1 MPEPTDSNESQPKLE
16 FRSAEP
22 GKLLVVAS
30 GDWKSAEAL
39 PDIRGFSKKLDDDKS
54 IRLISFDTSKVSA
67 WSSGLIGLIMQCR
80 ELALQRKVEFDQ
92 NSLPVPVQRLIGL
105 ALAVPEKKDAKALET
120 RDDLF
125 HRVGFSAIRLV
136 RSGKETLNFIGECT
150 LAFFALIKGKA
161 RYRWT
166 EVWLIMQQCGPD
178 ALPIVALINF
188 LVGAILAFVGA
199 VQLSKFGAA
208 IYVADL
214 VGIAATREMG
224 VMMMA
229 IIMCGRTGA
238 AFAAQLGT
246 MKVNQEIDAFKT
258 LGISPIEFLVMPR
271 ILCLWLMFPLLCVF
285 ADLMGIVGGTVVAM
299 SMLNFSFAEYWNE
312 TVAALT
318 LTHFS
323 IGVIKSFVFG
333 VLVAMTSCLR
343 GIQSGNDAAAVGLAT
358 TSAVVT
364 GITSVIIADAIFAVI
379 LNVFGI

>member
-1 MPEPTDSNESQPKLE
+1 MPESKDSKDSKPKLE
-16 FRSAEP
+16 FRSPET
-22 GKLLVVAS
+22 GKLVIVAS
-30 GDWKSAEAL
+30 GDWKTSEAF
-39 PDIRGFSKKLDDDKS
+39 PDVGDVSKKLEEDKS
-54 IRLISFDTSKVSA
+54 IRVISFDTSQVIA

-80 ELALQRKVEFDQ
+80 ELALQHHAEFDQ
-92 NSLPVPVQRLIGL
+92 KSLPTAVQRLIEL
-105 ALAVPEKKDAKALET
+105 ALAVPEKKDARALQPKQS
-120 RDDLF
+120 LF
-125 HRVGFSAIRLV
+125 DRVGHSALRLL
-136 RSGKETLNFIGECT
+136 RSGEETLSFIGECT
-150 LAFFALIKGKA
+150 LALFAFVRGKA

-178 ALPIVALINF
+178 ALPIVGLINF
-188 LVGAILAFVGA
+188 LVGAVLAFVGA
-199 VQLSKFGAA
+199 VQLSQFGAT

-214 VGIAATREMG
+214 VGIATTREMG

-229 IIMCGRTGA
+229 IIMCGRSGA

-271 ILCLWLMFPLLCVF
+271 ILCLLLMFPLLCVF
-285 ADLMGIVGGTVVAM
+285 ADLMGMAGGTLVAL

-312 TVAALT
+312 TVASVT
-318 LTHFS
+318 LTFFF
-323 IGVIKSFVFG
+323 IGIVKSFVFG
-333 VLVAMTSCLR
+333 VLIAMTSCLR

-364 GITSVIIADAIFAVI
+364 GITSIIIADAIFAVI